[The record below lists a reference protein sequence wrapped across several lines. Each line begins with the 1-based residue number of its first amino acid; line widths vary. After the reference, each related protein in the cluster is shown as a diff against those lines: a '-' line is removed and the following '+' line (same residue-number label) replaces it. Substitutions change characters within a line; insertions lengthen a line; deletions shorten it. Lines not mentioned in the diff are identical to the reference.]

1 MRPKLL
7 KGKRHTDS
15 RGSLTYNN
23 TFDTSVIKRIYFIEN
38 LNQNTVRGWQGHKI
52 EQRWFSSVA
61 GAFKVK
67 LIKIDD
73 WINPSV
79 SLVCEEF
86 VITSHTLDVL
96 YIPQGYVSSIQALEN
111 GSKLLVMADYLIN
124 EHIDEFR
131 YDLNYFSN

>member
-1 MRPKLL
+1 M

-38 LNQNTVRGWQGHKI
+38 QNQSTVRGWQGHKI
-52 EQRWFSSVA
+52 EKRWFSSVA

-67 LIKIDD
+67 LVKIDD
-73 WINPSV
+73 WSNPSV
-79 SLVCEEF
+79 SLACQEF
-86 VITSHTLDVL
+86 VISSHTLDVL